1 MLVKLLS
8 QPLKFPVKILLITVY
23 LAVNTLLKP
32 HELLQALALG
42 DFEVFTL
49 SLYYHDLFLSVV

>member
-8 QPLKFPVKILLITVY
+8 QPLKFTVKVLFIAVY

-32 HELLQALALG
+32 HELLHALALG
-42 DFEVFTL
+42 DFEVFAL
-49 SLYYHDLFLSVV
+49 SLYYHYLFLSVV